1 MKVFAL
7 TLARKDHRQVGV
19 EGPYMEHLLF
29 SSIPNPQS
37 RWKPFLTSWSVQA
50 VVVASLVTVSA
61 MFPHTVAQARRF
73 AATRLVAYEA
83 PLPREFQSRP
93 RLTSRQVKL
102 QQLPAPAAAPI
113 VLSRIERSVPKSE
126 IGAPEIRMTAR
137 MPDIPTPP
145 TAKVIAENT
154 FGTGKVERPVTTNQ
168 AQMVETGG
176 FGDPN
181 GVTPRD
187 NRGPANIA
195 ASGFSDLPT
204 GFGHG
209 KGRGG
214 QMPGIVAATDFGNGI
229 TGDHTRSGDS
239 VRHSGFTSYEA
250 SSSSRKV
257 AADAVRTIPVEI
269 ISKPKPDYTSEARE
283 LKIDGEVRL
292 EVVFTMGGQV
302 HVIKVVQGL
311 GHGLDEQ
318 AVRAAE
324 QIKFKPALHEGQPV
338 DSAAVVHI
346 VFQLVS

>member
-1 MKVFAL
+1 
-7 TLARKDHRQVGV
+7 
-19 EGPYMEHLLF
+19 MEQLLF

-37 RWKPFLTSWSVQA
+37 RWKLFLTSWSVQA
-50 VVVASLVTVSA
+50 LVLASLATISV

-73 AATRLVAYEA
+73 AVASLVAYEA
-83 PLPREFQSRP
+83 PLPRGSQPSP

-113 VLSRIERSVPKSE
+113 VLPRVERTLARSE
-126 IGAPEIRMTAR
+126 PGAPEVRMTAN
-137 MPDIPTPP
+137 MPDIPTTP
-145 TAKVIAENT
+145 TTKVIAENA
-154 FGTGKVERPVTTNQ
+154 FGTGKVERPVASHQ
-168 AQMVETGG
+168 LEMVQTSG

-181 GVTPRD
+181 GVPARD
-187 NRGPANIA
+187 NRGPGNIV
-195 ASGFSDLPT
+195 ASGFSDSPT
-204 GFGHG
+204 GLGHG
-209 KGRGG
+209 NGREGR
-214 QMPGIVAATDFGNGI
+214 MPSIVATTGFGNGI
-229 TGDHTRSGDS
+229 AGDRTRSGVD
-239 VRHSGFTSYEA
+239 VRRSGFTSYEA
-250 SSSSRKV
+250 SRSSGKA
-257 AADAVRTIPVEI
+257 AADAVLTIPVEI

-292 EVVFTMGGQV
+292 EVLFTAGGQV